1 LSDAHSYACLSSEAT
16 ERAGVSFMKRPT
28 PRWLK
33 SAIFYEIY
41 PQSFRDS
48 NGDGIG
54 DIPGIIEKLDY
65 IAALGC
71 TAIWL
76 NPCFASPFGD
86 AGYDVADFYR
96 VAPRYGTNDDLVR
109 LFREAKA
116 RRIRVCLDFV
126 AGHTSIEH
134 PWFKESCRHEPN
146 RYSNWYI
153 WTQSIWDK
161 GDPKKPMVHGH
172 AERDGNYLANF
183 FYFQP
188 ALNYGYAQ
196 PEYSWQLPVDHPD
209 VLAVRQEMKNI
220 LRYWLDQGADGFRVD
235 MAMSLVKNDPDLRE
249 TMRLWADIREMFDQD
264 YPDAV
269 LMSEWSD
276 PAKAILAGFHVD
288 FMLAFGNPPAY
299 TSLLR
304 KEPGRDLN
312 PQADKEGHSY
322 FDHCGLGDIR
332 EFLAPYLEHYDVTKD
347 YGYITIPTGNHD
359 VPRLALGRTDKE
371 ILVVFALVL
380 TMPGIPFIYYGDEIG
395 MRHMQGLTSKEG
407 GYSRTGARTP
417 MQWDDSANLGF
428 SAASP
433 GDLYLPVDSKP
444 DAPTVASQHEKLL
457 SKVRSLVHLRRSWAA
472 LGNDGAFR
480 PLASEGYPFVYQR
493 GTGSD
498 AFVVMINPADS
509 CQPAS
514 FLLPQVGALQQI
526 HGDHIDVLAD
536 RDRYSLIMPPVSY
549 AVFKIT

>member
-1 LSDAHSYACLSSEAT
+1 
-16 ERAGVSFMKRPT
+16 
-28 PRWLK
+28 
-33 SAIFYEIY
+33 
-41 PQSFRDS
+41 
-48 NGDGIG
+48 
-54 DIPGIIEKLDY
+54 
-65 IAALGC
+65 
-71 TAIWL
+71 
-76 NPCFASPFGD
+76 
-86 AGYDVADFYR
+86 
-96 VAPRYGTNDDLVR
+96 
-109 LFREAKA
+109 
-116 RRIRVCLDFV
+116 
-126 AGHTSIEH
+126 
-134 PWFKESCRHEPN
+134 
-146 RYSNWYI
+146 
-153 WTQSIWDK
+153 
-161 GDPKKPMVHGH
+161 
-172 AERDGNYLANF
+172 
-183 FYFQP
+183 
-188 ALNYGYAQ
+188 
-196 PEYSWQLPVDHPD
+196 
-209 VLAVRQEMKNI
+209 
-220 LRYWLDQGADGFRVD
+220 
-235 MAMSLVKNDPDLRE
+235 
-249 TMRLWADIREMFDQD
+249 MFDQD